1 MRILMTGAL
10 GHIGSYLLRNLPNYL
25 EVEEFIATDN
35 LQSQRFPS
43 LFHLNNQ
50 PIVKFFEEDT
60 RSLTKEFLLSNGKID
75 CIIHLSAMT
84 DASSSIDKRNELFQ
98 NNLES
103 TTNIASLARD
113 LQIPIIFPSST
124 SVYGSQDSLVDEENS
139 VLNPQSP
146 YAECKIS
153 EEQIFL
159 ARHTE
164 EDLYSILRFGTIHGT
179 SPGMR
184 FHTAG
189 NKFCMQAV
197 LNQEITVWKT
207 ALNQKRPYLALN
219 DAASAIAHVISKKLW
234 GRNIYNVVT
243 ENYTVQQIVDF
254 IEVAQSAPCRIRLVD
269 SPIMNQLSY
278 EVATGKFVSTGFEFT
293 GSASQDIKS
302 TLQLLSGIRNS

>member
-146 YAECKIS
+146 YAECKLM
-153 EEQIFL
+153 EENALKKATNVGLKNIV
-159 ARHTE
+159 
-164 EDLYSILRFGTIHGT
+164 LRFGTIHGI
-179 SPGMR
+179 SNGMR
-184 FHTAG
+184 FHTAV
-189 NKFCMQAV
+189 NKFCFDH
-197 LNQEITVWKT
+197 
-207 ALNQKRPYLALN
+207 ALMEF
-219 DAASAIAHVISKKLW
+219 SK
-234 GRNIYNVVT
+234 
-243 ENYTVQQIVDF
+243 
-254 IEVAQSAPCRIRLVD
+254 
-269 SPIMNQLSY
+269 
-278 EVATGKFVSTGFEFT
+278 
-293 GSASQDIKS
+293 
-302 TLQLLSGIRNS
+302 

>member
-1 MRILMTGAL
+1 MRILLTGAL
-10 GHIGSYLLRNLPNYL
+10 GHIGSYLLHNLSSHL
-25 EVEEFIATDN
+25 EVEEIIATDN
-35 LQSQRFPS
+35 LQSQRFSS
-43 LFHLNNQ
+43 LFNIKTQ
-50 PIVKFFEEDT
+50 TTIRFYEEDT
-60 RSLTKEFLLSNGKID
+60 RNLTKEFLLSKGDIK

-124 SVYGSQDSLVDEENS
+124 SVYGSQESLVDEENS

-146 YAECKIS
+146 YAECKIA
-153 EEQIFL
+153 EEQIFTSRNFEKSKF
-159 ARHTE
+159 A
-164 EDLYSILRFGTIHGT
+164 ILRFGTIHGT

-184 FHTAG
+184 FHTAV
-189 NKFCMQAV
+189 NKFCMQAS

-219 DAASAIAHVISKKLW
+219 DAAGAIAHVINKKLW
-234 GRNIYNVVT
+234 DGNIYNVVT
-243 ENYTVQQIVDF
+243 ENYTVQQVVDF
-254 IEVAQSAPCRIRLVD
+254 IEKAQGVPCRIRLVD

-278 EVATGKFVSTGFEFT
+278 EVATEKFVETGYIFT
-293 GSASQDIKS
+293 GSASQDIGS